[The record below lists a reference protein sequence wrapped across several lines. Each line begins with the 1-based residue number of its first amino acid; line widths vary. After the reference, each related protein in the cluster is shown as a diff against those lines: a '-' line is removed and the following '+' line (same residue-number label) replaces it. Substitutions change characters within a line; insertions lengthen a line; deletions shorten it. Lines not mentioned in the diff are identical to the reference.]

1 MVPQEGVTLS
11 DWQSDAHCKKTAW
24 YRRVPL
30 TQAAADQGVPPGQQ
44 HQLLNL
50 GLILMGFGHVAILAP
65 LWSTAE
71 AGPLLHHIVAFWG
84 TVGAIG
90 TFGGLSG
97 IRSNPPPDVNA

>member
-1 MVPQEGVTLS
+1 MLV
-11 DWQSDAHCKKTAW
+11 
-24 YRRVPL
+24 
-30 TQAAADQGVPPGQQ
+30 QAAADQGVRPAQQ

-50 GLILMGFGHVAILAP
+50 GLMLVGFGHVAILAP

-71 AGPLLHHIVAFWG
+71 AGPLLHSMVAFWG

-97 IRSNPPPDVNA
+97 IRSTPPPDINV

>member
-1 MVPQEGVTLS
+1 MVQV
-11 DWQSDAHCKKTAW
+11 
-24 YRRVPL
+24 
-30 TQAAADQGVPPGQQ
+30 AADQGIPPRQQ

-50 GLILMGFGHVAILAP
+50 GLMLMGFGHVAILAP

-71 AGPLLHHIVAFWG
+71 AGPLLHSIVAFWG

-97 IRSNPPPDVNA
+97 LRSTPPPDVDI